1 MKSLITIKANYW
13 GLFLAIIM
21 FMIMAMELIAQDAAM
36 TVAEG
41 RNVDTESIKRLEKS
55 LLYNKQIEEAS
66 KLLAAGELKS
76 ARDRFK
82 SVMDS
87 TEQEPVFRETNLLAR
102 RGVATVLAQNAA
114 IAETAKDYAAARAS
128 IEEALALDPSNVSY
142 QQTLLRLKPL
152 TKSLSEKF
160 DNNAAV
166 TPELQEKVGTI
177 QKLMFEGDAFMQTG
191 QYQRAIGRYKEIVSI
206 DPYNDNARK
215 RIEKVEKL
223 KYKASTMRRDARR
236 ENALNDVTRDWATTP
251 AIRKPMEVATS
262 GQTNQDA
269 GSLKILDKL
278 EAIRIPE
285 LNFSEVDIAD
295 AVKFLE
301 EQSKALDPEKKGIN
315 FVLKAESTVAAVST
329 PVRGSEPAAAP
340 APVASRALTLSL
352 KDVPLIEVL
361 NFIKSLTNLQ
371 YKVDQYAV
379 YLFPSNET
387 SDVFLIKNFSVPPT
401 FFPNSVKE
409 TNTAKGDFTTRTVEI
424 ATVPVKE
431 ELEKKGVKFA
441 SGASAAYLPRTA
453 KMVVKNT
460 LEQLNLIDQLLSREV
475 NQTKQIEVETKFIE
489 FSDDKLRELTSNFR
503 VNGPA
508 IPSIAGLPEA
518 FGLLPNNTTKLN
530 PGITPNNG
538 IAPDASFG
546 DVEFQNIANIS
557 SSTALR
563 TSGSLSPNSL
573 DGILG
578 IGQNR
583 AANQIG
589 VSGIIGGSGARLLI
603 TALESTLGSDLMS
616 APKLTLINGQ
626 KSKIRIARE
635 LLYPTEYD
643 APKIITASGGGT
655 SSVSQST
662 AVPANPTSFETRD
675 VGVTLEVKATA
686 TSDRRIDLELKPEV
700 TEFQGFI
707 NYGGDVNQLSTVQDS
722 PLDPTLIAEGVALA
736 PVFAIRR
743 AETKLQV
750 IDGRTV
756 VMGGFIREDK
766 QQIDDKVPILGDIP
780 LVGRLFR
787 SKVDKSVKRNLIM
800 LVTARMMRPDG
811 TPEFLTE
818 GEREAFEVTVLP
830 QEQAK

>member
-489 FSDDKLRELTSNFR
+489 FSDDKLKELTSNFR

-538 IAPDASFG
+538 IAPDAGFG
-546 DVEFQNIANIS
+546 EVEFQNIANIS

-635 LLYPTEYD
+635 LIYPTEYD
-643 APKIITASGGGT
+643 APKIVQGAGDPPPPAF
-655 SSVSQST
+655 
-662 AVPANPTSFETRD
+662 AVPGNPSSFETRD

-707 NYGGDVNQLSTVQDS
+707 NYGNDVNQLSQDIDA
-722 PLDPTLIAEGVALA
+722 PDEATRVAEGVALA
-736 PVFAIRR
+736 PVFSIRR

-787 SKVDKSVKRNLIM
+787 SKVDKSIKRNLIM

-818 GEREAFEVTVLP
+818 GERESFEVTVLP